1 METLEPE
8 EPLAVQTH
16 EPPDLTHRQIQI
28 IFGGLMLGML
38 LAALDQTIVSTAL
51 PTIVGEL
58 GGLNHLA
65 WVITAYLLATTV
77 STPLYGK
84 LGDLLGRKH
93 IFQSAIVIFL
103 VGSVLCG
110 LAQTMGQLIAFRAI
124 QGIGGGGLMVLAQ
137 AIIADVVSPRE
148 RGRYQ
153 GYFGAVFGASSVAG
167 PLLGGFFTDHL
178 TWRWV
183 FYINIPLGILALVV
197 TASVL
202 PEGVR
207 RSKVKI
213 DYLGATLIAAGIT
226 CLVLLTT
233 WAGNEYAWGSPT
245 IIGLGVATV
254 LLLGLFVIVER
265 MVEEPILPLGLFKN
279 SIFSVS
285 SGVSLIIGIAMFG
298 GISFLPLFLQVARG
312 ASATNS
318 GLLLTPMMAGMLVTS
333 ILAGRAVSNT
343 GKYRA
348 FPIAGTATASVALV
362 LFSTMSASTSYLQ
375 TSLYMVILGVGFGLT
390 MQILVLA
397 VQNSVQVRDLGVA
410 TSATNFARSIG
421 GSVGVAIYGAIF
433 SSRLAI
439 ELANRLPADAPK
451 ELFSSAVT
459 PSAVHALDP
468 ALKASFIDGFAEA
481 LTSVFVVATPVM
493 LLAFGLTWLLKEIPL
508 RSSVR
513 DHSTPAAFE

>member
-1 METLEPE
+1 METLEPN
-8 EPLAVQTH
+8 EPLVAPVSQTT
-16 EPPDLTHRQIQI
+16 ELTHRQIQV
-28 IFGGLMLGML
+28 IFSGLMLGML

-93 IFQSAIVIFL
+93 IFQSAIIVFL
-103 VGSVLCG
+103 VGSILCG
-110 LAQTMGQLIAFRAI
+110 LAQTMGQLIIFRAI

-178 TWRWV
+178 SWRWI
-183 FYINIPLGILALVV
+183 FYINIPLGIVALIV
-197 TASVL
+197 TAAVL
-202 PEGVR
+202 PEGIR
-207 RSKVKI
+207 RSKAKI
-213 DYLGATLIAAGIT
+213 DYLGAVLIASGIT

-233 WAGNEYAWGSPT
+233 WAGIEYAWSSPT

-254 LLLGLFVIVER
+254 VLLGLFVLVELR
-265 MVEEPILPLGLFKN
+265 VDEPILPMGLFKN
-279 SIFSVS
+279 PIFTVS
-285 SGVSLIIGIAMFG
+285 SSVSLIIGIAMFG

-333 ILAGRAVSNT
+333 ILAGRAVSNS

-348 FPIAGTATASVALV
+348 LPIAGTGIATVALF
-362 LFSTMSASTSYLQ
+362 LFSTMSATTSYVQ

-397 VQNSVQVRDLGVA
+397 VQNSVPVRDLGVA

-433 SSRLAI
+433 SSRLAV
-439 ELANRLPADAPK
+439 ELANRLPADAPA
-451 ELFSSAVT
+451 ELFDSAVT
-459 PSAVHALDP
+459 PAAIHALDP
-468 ALKASFIDGFAEA
+468 ALRMKFVEGFAEA
-481 LTSVFVVATPVM
+481 LTSVFLVATPVM

-508 RSSVR
+508 RLSVS
-513 DHSTPAAFE
+513 DHPSPAALE